1 MLYVQYGC
9 GLSAPKEWKNFD
21 ASPSLRIQRIP
32 LIGKLLKSKMNII
45 FASNVQYGNIIK
57 GLPVRENSCDG
68 LYCSHVLE
76 HLSLQ
81 DFRIALNN
89 SYSIIKRGGV
99 FRCVVPDL
107 ELAVR
112 NYINTIEHGDSNASI
127 DFLGNVT
134 LLGMKNRP
142 KGIKNAASF
151 LFGNS
156 RHLWMWDKLSLA
168 KELESA
174 GFVSIRQCEFND
186 SEDEMFKYVEDKSRF
201 IDAIAFE
208 CRK

>member
-9 GLSAPKEWKNFD
+9 GLSAPKEWRNFD
-21 ASPSLRIQRIP
+21 ASPSLRIQQIP
-32 LIGKLLKSKMNII
+32 LIGKLFKNKLNII
-45 FASNVQYGNIIK
+45 FASNVQYGNIVK
-57 GLPVRENSCDG
+57 GLPVKENSCDG

-81 DFRIALNN
+81 DFRRALYN
-89 SYSIIKRGGV
+89 SYSMIKQGGI

-107 ELAVR
+107 EVATR
-112 NYINTIEHGDSNASI
+112 NYINAVEHSDSNASI
-127 DFLGNVT
+127 DFLGKVT
-134 LLGMKNRP
+134 LLGMQNRP

-151 LFGNS
+151 LLGNS
-156 RHLWMWDKLSLA
+156 RHLWMWDRLSLA
-168 KELESA
+168 KELESS
-174 GFVSIRQCEFND
+174 GFINIRQCEFND
-186 SEDEMFKYVEDKSRF
+186 SEDEMFKYVEDKGRF